1 MNFKEEFDFDRAIDD
16 AEKIVLLGSALK
28 TGLFGALIGE
38 KDISMI
44 SREIGGTER
53 SLFIVLEALCVMG
66 YVNKNKTKYIIAD
79 KARPLFIDHGNE
91 YLGGYLP
98 HFLNKMKAWLEL
110 PLIIKGE
117 KPGREKPMD
126 ISAFMNAM
134 ASKPDTFVE
143 QVIGHCIERK
153 NDAKTVLDLGGG
165 PGKYAKA
172 FVNKGITAVIYDMPE
187 TIDFVSREFGLS
199 EVKGLTL
206 KKGDFNRK
214 DFEKDFKKQ
223 SFDIVFMGNICH
235 IYSEE
240 ENIVLIEKITNLLKK
255 GGLIAIED
263 FVRGRSPVAE
273 MFAVNMLANTERG
286 NTYIEAQYRKWLDG
300 AGLSDI
306 EILDL
311 AERENQLITAFLE

>member
-1 MNFKEEFDFDRAIDD
+1 MNFKEELDFDKAIDD
-16 AEKIVLLGSALK
+16 TEKIVLLGSALK
-28 TGLFGALIGE
+28 TGIFSALTEE
-38 KDISMI
+38 KDIATL
-44 SREIGGTER
+44 SREIGGTQR
-53 SLFIVLEALCVMG
+53 SLFIMLEALCVMG

-79 KARPLFIDHGNE
+79 KARPLFIERKEE

-110 PLIIKGE
+110 PYIIKGE
-117 KPGREKPMD
+117 KPGREKPQD

-143 QVIGHCIERK
+143 HVVGHCIERK
-153 NDAKTVLDLGGG
+153 KDAKIVLDLGGG

-172 FVNKGITAVIYDMPE
+172 FVNKRISVVIYDMPE
-187 TIDFVSREFGLS
+187 TIDFVSREFALGD
-199 EVKGLTL
+199 VKGLTL
-206 KKGDFNRK
+206 KKGDFTRK

-240 ENIVLIEKITNLLKK
+240 ENIALIEKTTDLLKR

-263 FVRGRSPVAE
+263 FVRGRSPLAE

-286 NTYIEAQYRKWLDG
+286 NTYTEAQYRKWLEE
-300 AGLSDI
+300 AGFSSI

-311 AERENQLITAFLE
+311 PERENQLITAFLE